1 MTVPLAAPICRRN
14 PWMLRRSQC
23 SGPLPRLTPSHCG
36 CIPSAAGYN
45 AHMSRRK
52 TILFVLTCTSLL
64 LVAACGRTTTQ
75 PAPDP
80 RLAKDQTVT
89 MPPAKASAT
98 PKNATPVAAPAP
110 PRPAM
115 VAPPTGYGWDGQASV
130 AGFKATFDQ
139 AVNASVSALRTLGFT
154 LDQKQSR
161 RSIDAASL
169 VGMNAQQRPAKVD
182 VKPMSQTR
190 VEVRVTVG
198 PAGDRSSSERLLNEL
213 SKSLGGAQ

>member
-1 MTVPLAAPICRRN
+1 M
-14 PWMLRRSQC
+14 S
-23 SGPLPRLTPSHCG
+23 PSH
-36 CIPSAAGYN
+36 
-45 AHMSRRK
+45 RK
-52 TILFVLTCTSLL
+52 TILSTLTCTGLL
-64 LVAACGRTTTQ
+64 LLAACGRVLVLQ
-75 PAPDP
+75 APKVIDT
-80 RLAKDQTVT
+80 DQTVS

-98 PKNATPVAAPAP
+98 PKNSTPKAAPAP

-213 SKSLGGAQ
+213 TKSLGSAQ

>member
-1 MTVPLAAPICRRN
+1 MPAMCR
-14 PWMLRRSQC
+14 PKT
-23 SGPLPRLTPSHCG
+23 LPPAL
-36 CIPSAAGYN
+36 I
-45 AHMSRRK
+45 
-52 TILFVLTCTSLL
+52 CTSLL
-64 LVAACGRTTTQ
+64 LLVACGRTTT
-75 PAPDP
+75 PEAPKVVDT
-80 RLAKDQTVT
+80 DQTVT
-89 MPPAKASAT
+89 MPAAKGAASSKPPA
-98 PKNATPVAAPAP
+98 AAPAP

-130 AGFKATFDQ
+130 AGFKSSFDQ

-169 VGMNAQQRPAKVD
+169 IGMNAQQRPAKVD

-198 PAGDRSSSERLLNEL
+198 PAGDRSSSETLLNEL